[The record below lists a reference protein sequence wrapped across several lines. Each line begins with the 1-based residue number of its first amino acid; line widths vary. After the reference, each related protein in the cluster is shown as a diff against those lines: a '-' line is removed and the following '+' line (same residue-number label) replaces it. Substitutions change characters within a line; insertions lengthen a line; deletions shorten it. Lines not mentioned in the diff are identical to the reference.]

1 MQSAFPEGTV
11 VIYSAQGGKGEK
23 DSAFDFIC

>member
-1 MQSAFPEGTV
+1 MDMFPERTIN
-11 VIYSAQGGKGEK
+11 IYIVNGGKGEK